1 MVTVFSY
8 HLKAFKNYWVN
19 KMNLK
24 VFINQHDFVQNLNK
38 LLNSHDL
45 LISIAQI
52 PRQKTLKPN
61 VLFLC
66 IAEVR
71 DGFQSV
77 GDDIT
82 DGSNSRS
89 HWWLSKKLLE
99 K

>member
-1 MVTVFSY
+1 
-8 HLKAFKNYWVN
+8 
-19 KMNLK
+19 MNLK

-38 LLNSHDL
+38 LLNSYDL
-45 LISIAQI
+45 LCVL
-52 PRQKTLKPN
+52 LKSHDKKHWN
-61 VLFLC
+61 QMFFFLC
-66 IAEVR
+66 IAQVR